1 MASTCGKKAR
11 KQVGGKK
18 SDLRRR
24 KERKVISAE
33 KERRWSQMDTT
44 REARKNNAIKNFLGE
59 RTVDEPTT

>member
-24 KERKVISAE
+24 KERKAISAE
-33 KERRWSQMDTT
+33 KQKRWSQMATT
-44 REARKNNAIKNFLGE
+44 AEARKNNAVKNFLGE
-59 RTVDEPTT
+59 RTIDEPTT